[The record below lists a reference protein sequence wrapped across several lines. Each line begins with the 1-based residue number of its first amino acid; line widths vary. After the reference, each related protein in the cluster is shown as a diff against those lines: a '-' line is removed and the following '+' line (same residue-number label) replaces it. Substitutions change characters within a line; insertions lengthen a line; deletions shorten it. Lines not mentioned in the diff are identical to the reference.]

1 MVDQFNYQVIDLRK
15 QIDTTDTYIENYLP
29 FRTLKE
35 VSQLLENSF
44 DRSVNHKIK
53 AFEAERIKELYAR
66 MIQTIHKLPDF
77 KVQLMVLKTTKG
89 KNLPGFRNIRETSPT
104 KYNDKLERV
113 SDKED

>member
-1 MVDQFNYQVIDLRK
+1 MATQIIENDKHYASKNSLDFAVKKTKEMVDQFNYQVIDLRN

-66 MIQTIHKLPDF
+66 MI
-77 KVQLMVLKTTKG
+77 
-89 KNLPGFRNIRETSPT
+89 
-104 KYNDKLERV
+104 
-113 SDKED
+113 